1 MEFAKTGRG
10 GSAYLEI
17 KSGQIR
23 EESDAIEIISACAE
37 HGADKLLLPDACLS
51 DDFLR
56 LRTQVAGLVLQKL
69 ATYGIKTAAVV
80 SQERVHGKFR
90 DFLIEANRGNT
101 FRAFESR
108 DQAEGWLTAG
118 GVGDVL

>member
-1 MEFAKTGRG
+1 MRIAISQLIEA
-10 GSAYLEI
+10 
-17 KSGQIR
+17 IR
-23 EESDAIEIISACAE
+23 RDIAIISACAE

-56 LRTQVAGLVLQKL
+56 LSTQVVGP
-69 ATYGIKTAAVV
+69 
-80 SQERVHGKFR
+80 ERVRGKFR

-101 FRAFESR
+101 FRAFENR

-118 GVGDVL
+118 D